1 MEELL
6 QLEQLSLVS
15 KVCTELENHLGMN
28 DKTLA
33 EFIIMLA
40 SKSSNVEKFKK
51 YLDKNGAEF
60 PDSLITNLFRLIK
73 TMQPG
78 SESGKKK
85 KKKKKKD
92 EVPDIEKDAKMK
104 KFPGLCLPDKTYEE
118 VAKLAFDHESDFKVD
133 IKTEDDAV
141 AADALDQ
148 LEALLP
154 KAMDAVKEAEEAVDM
169 KKEKIA
175 EEIRNIRGEKK
186 RRRSRSRSRD
196 RDRRGR
202 HDSES
207 DDEDR
212 RRKYDRRRGRDDSDD
227 DDHRQRRRDRSPD
240 RDTRRRDGRD
250 RRRSRS
256 RSRSP
261 HDHKRNKQREQ
272 RDRAPLPTAPEVG
285 QIYDGKVTNI
295 MQFGCFVQ
303 MLGIHG
309 RHEGLVHISQLSR
322 EGRVNDVKDFVAKN
336 QNVKVK
342 VLSIVGKKTSLSM
355 RDVDQHT
362 GEDLNPST
370 GVKLPSSSNMDDVS
384 LRNPDRP
391 STASM
396 IPTYEDGLDE
406 TNTRKKF
413 NRISSPE
420 KWEIKQLISAGV
432 LEKGD
437 YPDFDEE
444 TGILPK
450 DDDSDDE
457 IEIELKE
464 EEAPFLQGQTK
475 LTVNVSPIKIVKNP
489 DGTLPRAAMMQGAL
503 AKERREI
510 KQAVREQQADTIPKD
525 IGKMWIDPV
534 PETLNEGDKKPY
546 FAQDMKGIGMQ
557 NEDVPEWKKA
567 TFGGKG
573 GSYGKK
579 TSLSILE
586 QRESLPIYKLRN
598 ELVKAVQDNQVLI
611 VIGETGSGKTTQ
623 ITQYLAEEGFTT
635 SGKLGCTQPRRVAA
649 MSVAK
654 RVAEEF
660 GCRLG
665 QEVGYTI
672 RFEDCTSTDTKI
684 KYMTEGMLLRE
695 CLIDPT
701 MSSYSVIMLDEAH
714 ERTVHTDV
722 LFGLVKKTVKLRPDL
737 KLIVTSATL
746 DAVKFSSYFFE
757 APIFTIP
764 GRTFPVEVLYTKEA
778 ETDYLDAALIT
789 VMQIHLTEP
798 PGDILV
804 FLTGQE
810 EIDTSC
816 EILFERMKS
825 LGPDVPE
832 LIILPVYSAL
842 PSEMQTRIFDPAPP
856 GSRKVVIATNIAE
869 TSLTIDG
876 IYYVV
881 DPGFVKQNVYNSK
894 NGIDQLVVT
903 PISQAQA
910 KQRAGRAG
918 RTGPGKC
925 YRLYTERA
933 YRDEMLST
941 NVPEIQRTNLASTIL
956 TLKAMGIND
965 LISFDFM
972 DPPPMETMITAMEQ
986 LHSLSALDDEG
997 LLTRLGR
1004 RMAEF
1009 PLEPSLA
1016 KMLIQS
1022 VHLACSDEVLTVVS
1036 MLSVQNVFY
1045 RPKEKQALAD
1055 QKKAKFHQ
1063 TEGDHMTLLAV
1074 YNAWKNSKFSNAWC
1088 FENFVQA
1095 RSLKRAQDIRKQMLG
1110 MMDRH
1115 KLDVVSCGK
1124 NTVRVQKAILS
1135 GYFRN
1140 CAKKDPQEGYKTQV
1154 DNQSVYIHPSSALF
1168 NRQPEWVIYHELVL
1182 TTKEYMREVIA
1193 IDPKWLVE
1201 FAPAFYKFAD
1211 KNKLSKRKKQERIE
1225 PLYNRYEEP
1234 NAWRISRAY
1243 RRR

>member
-1 MEELL
+1 MDELER
-6 QLEQLSLVS
+6 LESLSLVS
-15 KVCTELENHLGMN
+15 KVCTELENHLGIN

-33 EFIIMLA
+33 EFVIMLA
-40 SKSSNVEKFKK
+40 GKSSGSEKFEKNLK
-51 YLDKNGAEF
+51 KNGAEF
-60 PDSLITNLFRLIK
+60 PDSLVSNLFRLIK
-73 TMQPG
+73 TMQP
-78 SESGKKK
+78 ETKKK
-85 KKKKKKD
+85 KKKKKK
-92 EVPDIEKDAKMK
+92 EESNEESWMEPDVVERK
-104 KFPGLCLPDKTYEE
+104 KKYPGLSIPDQIPINIDENQEKEDDEDKE
-118 VAKLAFDHESDFKVD
+118 VALS
-133 IKTEDDAV
+133 
-141 AADALDQ
+141 ALNE
-148 LEALLP
+148 LEALMP
-154 KAMDAVKEAEEAVDM
+154 KALQTDFDSAQVDKELQKLRGAERRYSRSRSRSYSPDR
-169 KKEKIA
+169 KSSRK
-175 EEIRNIRGEKK
+175 RDRGADRYEK
-186 RRRSRSRSRD
+186 RRINRSRSRD
-196 RDRRGR
+196 RNEERY
-202 HDSES
+202 E
-207 DDEDR
+207 R
-212 RRKYDRRRGRDDSDD
+212 RRKDRN
-227 DDHRQRRRDRSPD
+227 
-240 RDTRRRDGRD
+240 
-250 RRRSRS
+250 RSRS

-261 HDHKRNKQREQ
+261 RQKDRRYHRSRNTSERKLDDE
-272 RDRAPLPTAPEVG
+272 AEVG
-285 QIYDGKVTNI
+285 KIYDGKVTNI

-303 MLGIHG
+303 LFGI
-309 RHEGLVHISQLSR
+309 RQRQEGLVHISQLR
-322 EGRVNDVKDFVAKN
+322 KEGRVNDVKEIVTKN

-342 VLSIVGKKTSLSM
+342 VLSIVNKKISLSM
-355 RDVDQHT
+355 KAVDQET
-362 GEDLNPST
+362 GEDLNPGS
-370 GVKLPSSSNMDDVS
+370 GIRLPRQQQDDGDSSI
-384 LRNPDRP
+384 NPERPANERP
-391 STASM
+391 SV
-396 IPTYEDGLDE
+396 PTFEE
-406 TNTRKKF
+406 NNSSRRTR
-413 NRISSPE
+413 RPISSPE
-420 KWEIKQLISAGV
+420 KWEIKQLIAAGV
-432 LEKGD
+432 LDKAD

-450 DDDSDDE
+450 HDDSDEE
-457 IEIELKE
+457 IEIELRE
-464 EEAPFLQGQTK
+464 EEPPFLQGQTK
-475 LTVNVSPIKIVKNP
+475 LSINVSPIKIVKNP
-489 DGTLPRAAMMQGAL
+489 DGTLPRAAMMASAL
-503 AKERREI
+503 SKERREI
-510 KQAVREQQADTIPKD
+510 KQQQREAQADTIPKD

-534 PETLNEGDKKPY
+534 PDVLEGDSKPY
-546 FAQDMKGIGMQ
+546 FAQDMKGAAMQ
-557 NEDVPEWKKA
+557 AQDVPEWKKA

-579 TSLSILE
+579 TNLSILE
-586 QRESLPIYKLRN
+586 QRQSLPIFKLRD
-598 ELVKAVQDNQVLI
+598 ELVKAVMDNQILI

-623 ITQYLAEEGFTT
+623 ITQYLAEEGFTAT
-635 SGKLGCTQPRRVAA
+635 GRIGCTQPRRVAA

-654 RVAEEF
+654 RVAEEY

-665 QEVGYTI
+665 QEVGFTI
-672 RFEDCTSTDTKI
+672 RFEDCTTPETKI
-684 KYMTEGMLLRE
+684 KYMTDGMLLRE
-695 CLIDPT
+695 CLVDSELSP
-701 MSSYSVIMLDEAH
+701 YSLIMLDEAH
-714 ERTVHTDV
+714 ERTVSTDV
-722 LFGLVKKTVKLRPDL
+722 MFGLLKKAVLKRKDL

-746 DAVKFSSYFFE
+746 DAVKFSTYFFE

-764 GRTFPVEVLYTKEA
+764 GRTFPVEILYTKEA
-778 ETDYLDAALIT
+778 EADYLDAALIT

-810 EIDTSC
+810 EIDTAC

-825 LGPDVPE
+825 LGPDVPD

-894 NGIDQLVVT
+894 TCIDQLVVT

-910 KQRAGRAG
+910 KQRSGRAG

-941 NVPEIQRTNLASTIL
+941 NVPEIQRTNLAQTIL
-956 TLKAMGIND
+956 ELKAMGIND

-972 DPPPMETMITAMEQ
+972 DPPPMETLTTAMEN

-1009 PLEPSLA
+1009 PLSPQLA

-1022 VHLACSDEVLTVVS
+1022 VHLACAEEVLTIVS

-1063 TEGDHMTLLAV
+1063 MEGDHLTLLAV
-1074 YNAWKNSKFSNAWC
+1074 FNAWKNSKFSNAWC

-1095 RSLKRAQDIRKQMLG
+1095 RSLKRAQDVRKQLLG
-1110 MMDRH
+1110 IMDRH

-1124 NTVRVQKAILS
+1124 NIVRCQKAIVS

-1140 CAKKDPQEGYKTQV
+1140 AAKKDPQEGYKTQV
-1154 DNQSVYIHPSSALF
+1154 DNQSVYIHPSSSLF
-1168 NRQPEWVIYHELVL
+1168 NRQPEWVVYHELVL

-1201 FAPAFYKFAD
+1201 FSPAFYKFSD
-1211 KNKLSKRKKQERIE
+1211 KNKLSKRKREQRIE

-1234 NAWRISRAY
+1234 NSWRISRAY

>member
-1 MEELL
+1 MEEL
-6 QLEQLSLVS
+6 QKLESLSLVS

-33 EFIIMLA
+33 EFVIMLA
-40 SKSSNVEKFKK
+40 GKSKTVEKFQKL
-51 YLDKNGAEF
+51 LDKNGAEF
-60 PDSLITNLFRLIK
+60 PDSLTTNIYRLIK
-73 TMQPG
+73 TMA
-78 SESGKKK
+78 SATTEVKVKKK
-85 KKKKKKD
+85 KKHIISD
-92 EVPDIEKDAKMK
+92 DAKEKRRK
-104 KFPGLCLPDKTYEE
+104 KYPGLSIPDEPQMKIEE
-118 VAKLAFDHESDFKVD
+118 VYTTTFCKLAQLAD
-133 IKTEDDAV
+133 EDEKV
-141 AADALDQ
+141 AASALSE

-154 KAMDAVKEAEEAVDM
+154 KAIMSKEEESEFGDVKSEISSLR
-169 KKEKIA
+169 KE
-175 EEIRNIRGEKK
+175 G
-186 RRRSRSRSRD
+186 RRRSRSSSEERYRKRDRHNDRDRNRD
-196 RDRRGR
+196 RDRDRNSRRRDNRDKDSRRGR
-202 HDSES
+202 H
-207 DDEDR
+207 
-212 RRKYDRRRGRDDSDD
+212 
-227 DDHRQRRRDRSPD
+227 
-240 RDTRRRDGRD
+240 
-250 RRRSRS
+250 RSRS
-256 RSRSP
+256 RSHSP
-261 HDHKRNKQREQ
+261 NRYERNHRKRDTV
-272 RDRAPLPTAPEVG
+272 DRPPEAAEIG
-285 QIYDGKVTNI
+285 KIYDGKVTNI
-295 MQFGCFVQ
+295 MNFGCFVQ
-303 MLGIHG
+303 LFGI
-309 RHEGLVHISQLSR
+309 RERQEGLVHISQLRR
-322 EGRVNDVKDFVAKN
+322 EGRVNDVNDVVAKG

-342 VLSIVGKKTSLSM
+342 VLSMVGKKISLSM
-355 RDVDQHT
+355 KAVDQST
-362 GEDLNPST
+362 GEDLNPGE
-370 GVKLPSSSNMDDVS
+370 GVRLPRSDNDVMGE

-391 STASM
+391 STATA
-396 IPTYEDGLDE
+396 IPTYEEGMED
-406 TNTRKKF
+406 NTKKKF
-413 NRISSPE
+413 KRISSPE

-432 LEKGD
+432 LDKAD

-450 DDDSDDE
+450 EDDSDDE
-457 IEIELKE
+457 VEIELRE
-464 EEAPFLQGQTK
+464 EEPPFLQGQTK
-475 LTVNVSPIKIVKNP
+475 LTINVSPVKIVKNP
-489 DGTLPRAAMMQGAL
+489 DGTLPRAAMMQSAL
-503 AKERREI
+503 SKERREI
-510 KQAVREQQADTIPKD
+510 KQQLREAQADTIPKD
-525 IGKMWIDPV
+525 INKMWIDPV
-534 PETLNEGDKKPY
+534 PEVMEGDQKPY
-546 FAQDMKGIGMQ
+546 FAQDMKGAAMQ
-557 NEDVPEWKKA
+557 SQDMPEWKKA

-579 TSLSILE
+579 TNLSILE
-586 QRESLPIYKLRN
+586 QRHGLPIFKLRN
-598 ELVKAVQDNQVLI
+598 ELVKAVHDNQVLI

-635 SGKLGCTQPRRVAA
+635 VGKIGCTQPRRVAA

-654 RVAEEF
+654 RVSEEF

-672 RFEDCTSTDTKI
+672 RFEDCTTPETKI
-684 KYMTEGMLLRE
+684 KYMTDGMLLRE
-695 CLIDPT
+695 CLIDPS
-701 MSSYSVIMLDEAH
+701 MSQYSLIMLDEAH
-714 ERTVHTDV
+714 ERTIHTDV
-722 LFGLVKKTVKLRPDL
+722 LFGLMKKAVKQREDL

-746 DAVKFSSYFFE
+746 DAVKFSTYFFE

-764 GRTFPVEVLYTKEA
+764 GRTFPVEILYTKEA
-778 ETDYLDAALIT
+778 EADYLDAALIT

-816 EILFERMKS
+816 EILYERMKS
-825 LGPDVPE
+825 LGPDVPD

-842 PSEMQTRIFDPAPP
+842 PSDMQTRIFDPAPP

-876 IYYVV
+876 IFYVV

-894 NGIDQLVVT
+894 TGIDQLVVT

-910 KQRAGRAG
+910 KQRSGRAG

-925 YRLYTERA
+925 YRYDQYLFFMMSCVARTKNELVTNNYIYRLYTERA

-941 NVPEIQRTNLASTIL
+941 NVPEIQRTNLAATIL

-972 DPPPMETMITAMEQ
+972 DPPPMETMTTALES

-1009 PLEPSLA
+1009 PLPPPLS

-1063 TEGDHMTLLAV
+1063 VEGDHITLLAV

-1088 FENFVQA
+1088 FENFIQA
-1095 RSLKRAQDIRKQMLG
+1095 RSLKRSQDIRKQLLG
-1110 MMDRH
+1110 IMDRH

-1124 NTVRVQKAILS
+1124 NTIRAQKAIVS

-1140 CAKKDPQEGYKTQV
+1140 AAKKDPQEGYKTQV
-1154 DNQSVYIHPSSALF
+1154 DNQAVYIHPSSSLF
-1168 NRQPEWVIYHELVL
+1168 NRQPEWVVYHELVL
-1182 TTKEYMREVIA
+1182 TTKEYMREVTA
-1193 IDPKWLVE
+1193 LDPKWLVE
-1201 FAPAFYKFAD
+1201 FAPAFYKYAD
-1211 KNKLSKRKKQERIE
+1211 KNKLSKRKREQRIE
-1225 PLYNRYEEP
+1225 PLFNRYEEP
-1234 NAWRISRAY
+1234 NSWRISRAY